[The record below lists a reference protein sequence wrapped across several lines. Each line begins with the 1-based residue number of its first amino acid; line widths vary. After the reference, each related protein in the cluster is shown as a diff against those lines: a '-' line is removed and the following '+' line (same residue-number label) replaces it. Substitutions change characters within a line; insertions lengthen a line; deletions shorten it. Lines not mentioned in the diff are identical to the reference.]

1 MSQDAP
7 LPSAAASAPAAAANT
22 QQGGLIKFFFGPYF
36 RVIAPMPKVVLRR
49 SAQAASSKVDPRLV
63 AYKQSTE
70 SSEHFLTAL
79 KHNVVTRPDTDGV
92 YGLAPDELAPLPF
105 DCPAAWE
112 YIVDW
117 LAGIFLVGQATVV
130 MFIAI
135 QVDNDQRGIVL
146 GDSYTGRWMPI
157 VRALVIVYPL
167 VTQLVMTM
175 LTCEYLFRKMMYYR
189 LLSMRVLVDWDTK
202 KVWQGLF
209 FYYFVATWILLNI
222 WCVHGI
228 VNFRD
233 QGIDSPADTVQFST
247 FVVVNLQT
255 MQLVLFY
262 YRTLSME
269 ARLVSL
275 NQMFE
280 RDPVDAQMLLTF
292 TYVIEEK
299 VLADEI
305 RLFSNRYS
313 KAFNHHLLNQLTFG
327 LTFKNW
333 EQASQNARFS
343 LSRIR
348 GQAENAVEVEAAVA
362 ALREQMK
369 AGGDDVA
376 VLDVAPGKEDHCAVN
391 TSTCGLDAAPSTP
404 LAPDTPTATAP
415 DAPAFTPTP
424 PGLATMS
431 APTVVPSG
439 QRVLEQPITAGAV
452 AVKLPLATVLSS
464 VASGSVAETWQE
476 KEARLHQG
484 WWGSMTLAVQKSVYS
499 RLYGTLHGV
508 RCAVLCKEHTWP
520 FRGDIAYFRML
531 CVLELIGL
539 CSVAGVVVF
548 GLLRATDSA
557 RCSTGD
563 KQCNQCL
570 VFTNQYA
577 GTCTLGYNITR
588 RLFGLAP

>member
-79 KHNVVTRPDTDGV
+79 KHNVGESVHVEKQAVTRPDTDGV

-157 VRALVIVYPL
+157 VRALVIVVGCCEDRAGALALALAAKNWCLDRKLTLTLADPTCCLAAYMDGPSWSHPQHTLTGAVPTGHPTGHDHADMRISVSQDDVLSPAVHAGASGLGYQEGVARPVLLLLCGYVDFAEHL
-167 VTQLVMTM
+167 VCGGQPSNNAAGLV
-175 LTCEYLFRKMMYYR
+175 
-189 LLSMRVLVDWDTK
+189 LLPDP
-202 KVWQGLF
+202 
-209 FYYFVATWILLNI
+209 
-222 WCVHGI
+222 VHGGKAGVPQPNVRARPCRCPNVADLHI
-228 VNFRD
+228 RD
-233 QGIDSPADTVQFST
+233 RREV
-247 FVVVNLQT
+247 
-255 MQLVLFY
+255 
-262 YRTLSME
+262 
-269 ARLVSL
+269 
-275 NQMFE
+275 
-280 RDPVDAQMLLTF
+280 
-292 TYVIEEK
+292 
-299 VLADEI
+299 
-305 RLFSNRYS
+305 FSNRYS
-313 KAFNHHLLNQLTFG
+313 KAFNQHLLNQLTFG

-376 VLDVAPGKEDHCAVN
+376 VLDVAPSKEG
-391 TSTCGLDAAPSTP
+391 TSQKTHMVE
-404 LAPDTPTATAP
+404 
-415 DAPAFTPTP
+415 
-424 PGLATMS
+424 MS
-431 APTVVPSG
+431 LT
-439 QRVLEQPITAGAV
+439 
-452 AVKLPLATVLSS
+452 
-464 VASGSVAETWQE
+464 
-476 KEARLHQG
+476 
-484 WWGSMTLAVQKSVYS
+484 
-499 RLYGTLHGV
+499 
-508 RCAVLCKEHTWP
+508 
-520 FRGDIAYFRML
+520 
-531 CVLELIGL
+531 
-539 CSVAGVVVF
+539 
-548 GLLRATDSA
+548 
-557 RCSTGD
+557 
-563 KQCNQCL
+563 
-570 VFTNQYA
+570 
-577 GTCTLGYNITR
+577 
-588 RLFGLAP
+588 

>member
-1 MSQDAP
+1 
-7 LPSAAASAPAAAANT
+7 
-22 QQGGLIKFFFGPYF
+22 
-36 RVIAPMPKVVLRR
+36 
-49 SAQAASSKVDPRLV
+49 
-63 AYKQSTE
+63 
-70 SSEHFLTAL
+70 
-79 KHNVVTRPDTDGV
+79 
-92 YGLAPDELAPLPF
+92 
-105 DCPAAWE
+105 
-112 YIVDW
+112 
-117 LAGIFLVGQATVV
+117 
-130 MFIAI
+130 
-135 QVDNDQRGIVL
+135 
-146 GDSYTGRWMPI
+146 
-157 VRALVIVYPL
+157 
-167 VTQLVMTM
+167 
-175 LTCEYLFRKMMYYR
+175 MYYR

-209 FYYFVATWILLNI
+209 FYYFIATWILLNI

-255 MQLVLFY
+255 MQLVL
-262 YRTLSME
+262 L
-269 ARLVSL
+269 
-275 NQMFE
+275 
-280 RDPVDAQMLLTF
+280 
-292 TYVIEEK
+292 
-299 VLADEI
+299 
-305 RLFSNRYS
+305 
-313 KAFNHHLLNQLTFG
+313 
-327 LTFKNW
+327 
-333 EQASQNARFS
+333 
-343 LSRIR
+343 IR

-369 AGGDDVA
+369 AGGDDAA
-376 VLDVAPGKEDHCAVN
+376 VLDVAPGKEDHCAVD

-415 DAPAFTPTP
+415 DAAAFTPTP

-431 APTVVPSG
+431 APTVAPSG

-557 RCSTGD
+557 R
-563 KQCNQCL
+563 
-570 VFTNQYA
+570 
-577 GTCTLGYNITR
+577 
-588 RLFGLAP
+588 